1 MEQDILFDNIDAY
14 IWNLLSDEDRQAF
27 EKTLETD
34 DALRAE
40 LALRQLENEALQLAD
55 KADLRTKITAWRAE
69 ELAEKKTENI
79 DTPVVPIN
87 PLRVV
92 RFKPMQWAAAAAVA
106 LLFIVGGRYWAT
118 NNYGNE
124 ALASAFHE
132 KTSEILRGP
141 DDDVF
146 GSSGTSKLDAAQALT
161 DAKAAFDAKNY
172 AQAITTYQSILA
184 EKTVTPRYIQEAEW
198 QLIVTYLAAKKT
210 DSTSEFRILLDKLVN
225 DSTHSYHKAA
235 LELNQK
241 VNSVWWKWVN

>member
-27 EKTLETD
+27 EKALETD

-40 LALRQLENEALQLAD
+40 LALRQLENEALQLAN

-69 ELAEKKTENI
+69 EAAEKKTASV
-79 DTPVVPIN
+79 DTPVVSST

-124 ALASAFHE
+124 ALVSEFHL
-132 KTSEILRGP
+132 KTGEVLRGP
-141 DDDVF
+141 DDEVF
-146 GSSGTSKLDAAQALT
+146 GASGTSKLDAAQALT
-161 DAKAAFDAKNY
+161 DAKTAF
-172 AQAITTYQSILA
+172 
-184 EKTVTPRYIQEAEW
+184 
-198 QLIVTYLAAKKT
+198 AAK
-210 DSTSEFRILLDKLVN
+210 ILLYVVI
-225 DSTHSYHKAA
+225 AWA
-235 LELNQK
+235 
-241 VNSVWWKWVN
+241 

>member
-14 IWNLLSDEDRQAF
+14 IWNLLSDEDRRAF
-27 EKTLETD
+27 EKALATD

-55 KADLRTKITAWRAE
+55 KADLRTKMTAWRAE
-69 ELAEKKTENI
+69 EAAEKKTENI
-79 DTPVVPIN
+79 DTPIVSMT

-124 ALASAFHE
+124 ALVSEFHG
-132 KTSEILRGP
+132 KTGEILRGP
-141 DDDVF
+141 DDEIF
-146 GSSGTSKLDAAQALT
+146 GSSGAAKLDAAQALT

-184 EKTVTPRYIQEAEW
+184 DKTVAPKYSQEAEW
-198 QLIVTYLAAKKT
+198 QLIVSYLAAKKT
-210 DSTSEFRILLDKLVN
+210 DSTSEFRILLAKLVN
-225 DSTHSYHKAA
+225 NSTHPYHKAA

-241 VNSVWWKWVN
+241 VNSIWWKWVN